1 MTNLFLTIICVVSTI
16 FLVLVLLS
24 GARRVGCPNCKWEG
38 SYRAWKKD
46 GKCPFCG
53 STDPPRELVKG
64 EKKNEPEEEK

>member
-1 MTNLFLTIICVVSTI
+1 MTNLFLTIICVVSSF

-46 GKCPFCG
+46 GRCPFCG
-53 STDPPRELVKG
+53 STNLPRELGKRKKG
-64 EKKNEPEEEK
+64 QEKER